1 MNSVAM
7 RTDLLKRSPGKL
19 YLHVANIMRRRLT
32 AGEWDPGAQLPPL
45 TALADEF
52 GVANV
57 TVRQA
62 VAILEDEGLV
72 QRQQGRGTFVSN
84 TINRQPSFA
93 IASDWSSLIRM
104 VEKSSPK
111 LINIDDT
118 VGYPAI
124 HRDEGEPAPAYRF
137 MKRIHTYNG
146 VPCAVVGVY
155 LDQSCYD
162 RAPER
167 FRSEAVIPVLESLP
181 EIKIDHC
188 HQVLTIGQADLETAS
203 LLGIP
208 VNAPIGEVRRI
219 LTNRDGCVI
228 YVGEVSYRGDFV
240 KFEIDVSHEA
250 KNETNE
256 KRRQAR
262 AAPDA
267 FSANANTKSRSPVM
281 PLKRKHGRT

>member
-1 MNSVAM
+1 M

-19 YLHVANIMRRRLT
+19 YLHVANILRRRLT
-32 AGEWDPGAQLPPL
+32 GGEWEPGAQLPPL

-72 QRQQGRGTFVSN
+72 QRQQGRGTFVSDH
-84 TINRQPSFA
+84 IDRQPSFA

-118 VGYPAI
+118 VGHPVV
-124 HRDEGEPAPAYRF
+124 HHNEGEPAPAYRF

-155 LDQSCYD
+155 LDQRCYE

-167 FRSEAVIPVLESLP
+167 FKSEAVIPVLESLP
-181 EIKIDHC
+181 EIRIGRC
-188 HQVLTIGQADLETAS
+188 HQVLTIGQADIDTAS
-203 LLGIP
+203 LLQIP
-208 VNAPIGEVRRI
+208 VNAPIGEVRRV
-219 LTNRDGCVI
+219 LTDRDGCVI

-240 KFEIDVSHEA
+240 KFEIDVSHAAADGIEA
-250 KNETNE
+250 H
-256 KRRQAR
+256 RRQAR

-267 FSANANTKSRSPVM
+267 FPTNANTKNRSSVVA
-281 PLKRKHGRT
+281 LKRKHGRT